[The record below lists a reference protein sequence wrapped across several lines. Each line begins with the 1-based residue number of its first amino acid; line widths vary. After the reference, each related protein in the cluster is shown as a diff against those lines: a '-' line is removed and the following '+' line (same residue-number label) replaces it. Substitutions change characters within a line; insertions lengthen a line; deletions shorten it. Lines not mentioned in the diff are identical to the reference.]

1 MYVTTRHRRRHAPL
15 RGGFT
20 LVELLVVLAIISL
33 VISITAA
40 AAMRVLSGQK
50 SSNTEV
56 LITTLSRALNQH
68 WMAVVDQA
76 KNEPVPDI
84 VTANLAGGDPRL
96 ARVIWIKLRLKQEFP
111 MTFAEVVHPATI
123 SGTIYLSGLPA
134 YLKAL
139 RNFGLPPDPSDPSGL
154 TPLVTTTTQPQLCE
168 MAACLLMALQLN
180 RRGVNYDADSL
191 PSGSMADMN
200 YTTAAATTVQV
211 KALVDS
217 WQRPLGF
224 FRWPTGNIE
233 LNPSGASVGFN
244 DSLDPE
250 GLLCNPT
257 WVTSATGGVLYS
269 TYCHAVS
276 APSAAGPKSFKLLPV
291 IISAGPTDN
300 MIIAGTS
307 VPNNLSQ
314 FWTGLNGLSV
324 NPMNTGAFADPGYL
338 YSYNLLKLG
347 ARGDQ

>member
-1 MYVTTRHRRRHAPL
+1 MKAGTQNDRQHRLARP
-15 RGGFT
+15 GFT
-20 LVELLVVLAIISL
+20 LVELLVVLVIIGL
-33 VISITAA
+33 VLSITAA
-40 AAMRVLSGQK
+40 TAMRVLGRQK

-76 KNEPVPDI
+76 KNEPVPDT
-84 VTANLAGGDPRL
+84 VTANLAGGDPRR

-111 MTFAEVVHPATI
+111 MTFAEVVHPALI
-123 SGTIYLSGLPA
+123 SGTSYLSGLPA
-134 YLKAL
+134 YFKAL
-139 RNFGLPPDPSDPSGL
+139 RNFGLPPDYPSDPSGL
-154 TPLVTTTTQPQLCE
+154 TPLVNTTAQPQPCE

-191 PSGSMADMN
+191 PSGYMADMN
-200 YTTAAATTVQV
+200 YTTAAATVQV
-211 KALVDS
+211 KALVDG

-244 DSLDPE
+244 DPLDPE

-257 WVTSATGGVLYS
+257 WVTSATGGVLYL

-276 APSAAGPKSFKLLPV
+276 GPSASGSPKSYTLLPV
-291 IISAGPTDN
+291 IISAGPSKDYPDLSVFWPS
-300 MIIAGTS
+300 TS
-307 VPNNLSQ
+307 
-314 FWTGLNGLSV
+314 NGLSV
-324 NPMNTGAFADPGYL
+324 NPMNTGGTFTDPGFI
-338 YSYNLLKLG
+338 YSYNLLRLG